1 MMACEEYLQLEPP
14 LCVAVVGLTVMDL
27 ALKGLVGG
35 AAKTEEQGVP
45 QRKKRQQPA
54 FLAEIEIE
62 VETEAGR
69 VGVDRRLAAARKAV
83 AA

>member
-54 FLAEIEIE
+54 FLAEIE

-69 VGVDRRLAAARKAV
+69 VGVDRLVAAARKAV